1 MFGTKTMINLN
12 EAKQILEHYIKTS
25 PEGGETPVLFEA
37 YLPQHFKV
45 SPKEFQK
52 VLDKIDPYAGIFDYV
67 AHRISKETSNIT
79 GEK

>member
-12 EAKQILEHYIKTS
+12 EAKQILEHYITLY
-25 PEGGETPVLFEA
+25 GGDTPVLFEA

-45 SPKEFQK
+45 TPKEFQK